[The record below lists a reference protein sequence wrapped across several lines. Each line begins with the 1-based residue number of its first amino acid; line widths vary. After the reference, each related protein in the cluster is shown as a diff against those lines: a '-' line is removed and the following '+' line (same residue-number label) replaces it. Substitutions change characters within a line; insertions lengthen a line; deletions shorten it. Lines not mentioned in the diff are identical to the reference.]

1 MCSLQEESD
10 CKDLNQFED
19 LLGRMYGARGKLSI
33 SRTSLGQNS
42 KETAK
47 KNRSASIFS
56 IKVS

>member
-47 KNRSASIFS
+47 KIDLHLYFR
-56 IKVS
+56 